1 MSGYARAPLSQV
13 PAPIADLGVLG
24 MKWRRFTL
32 LASSVLIVTV
42 LAGIT
47 GWAQLSATDQAR
59 SVHLADRNQVQK
71 LLAGLTGQ
79 YLQFTFLAV
88 NTAAQSNNWDLT
100 PHSAADTAR
109 LRGFA
114 TSSPLTSYGAA
125 LVDLTGKPVS
135 YYPSVAALP
144 RANDP
149 GYGPLR
155 LAMLAGKP
163 GLSSVMTVR
172 GHSVVAFA
180 VPVMRGGAPVAIFLA
195 YADIRTWALQGY
207 VAKLD
212 IGPRAQ
218 AYTVDGQGVV
228 TASADPALIGTKL
241 SAGSAVHAALAGRS
255 GTTTF
260 DAQGS
265 GGDRMLTS
273 FAPVGTGGWGAMTV
287 QPEEVFY
294 GSLSSHG
301 DRVVLALVVLLGIVV
316 ILLVVLNHRRHRLA
330 QELAEQRLY
339 DPLTGLGQRVIFDL
353 KLDTAL
359 ARRRRT
365 GAPVAVI
372 YADLDGFKSINDR
385 LGHHAGDQVLTTVG
399 SRLRAAARAD
409 DAVVRLGG
417 DEFGLVVEGLHAEG
431 MVGLV
436 ERIRDAVGVDVL
448 ISGERI
454 SPRLSVGAAVLE
466 ANGSPAD
473 LVHAADL
480 AMYRAK
486 ATGSGVHVT
495 VLDTGGLAH
504 PGQAASSVG
513 PDFGRLAQS
522 GPRDVIGLQR
532 DPSYGS

>member
-1 MSGYARAPLSQV
+1 
-13 PAPIADLGVLG
+13 

-47 GWAQLSATDQAR
+47 GWAQLSAAGQAR
-59 SVHLADRNQVQK
+59 SVHLADRNQVER

-88 NTAAQSNNWDLT
+88 ETAAQSNDWELT
-100 PHSAADTAR
+100 PGSAADTAR
-109 LRGFA
+109 LRAFA
-114 TSSPLTSYGAA
+114 SSSPLTSYGAA
-125 LVDLTGKPVS
+125 LVGLNGTPIS
-135 YYPSVAALP
+135 HYPSVAALP
-144 RANDP
+144 RATDP

-155 LAMLAGKP
+155 LALVAGKP
-163 GLSSVMTVR
+163 GLSSVMKVR
-172 GHSVVAFA
+172 GHNVVAFA
-180 VPVMRGGAPVAIFLA
+180 VPVLRSGLPAAILLA

-212 IGPRAQ
+212 IGPHAQ
-218 AYTVDGQGVV
+218 AYTLDGQGVV
-228 TASADPALIGTKL
+228 TASADPSLIGTKL
-241 SAGSAVHAALAGRS
+241 AAGSAVPAALAGRS
-255 GTTTF
+255 GTTAFT
-260 DAQGS
+260 AAS
-265 GGDRMLTS
+265 GHKDRMLAS
-273 FAPVGTGGWGAMTV
+273 FDPVGTGGWAAMTV
-287 QPEEVFY
+287 QPESVFY
-294 GSLSSHG
+294 GSLARHSE
-301 DRVVLALVVLLGIVV
+301 RVVLALVMLLGIVV

-330 QELAEQRLY
+330 QALAEQRLY
-339 DPLTGLGQRVIFDL
+339 DPLTGLGQRAIFDL
-353 KLDTAL
+353 KLDAAL
-359 ARRRRT
+359 ARRRRN

-385 LGHHAGDQVLTTVG
+385 LGHRAGDQVLTTVG
-399 SRLRAAARAD
+399 SRLRAVARVD

-431 MVGLV
+431 MHGLV
-436 ERIRDAVGVDVL
+436 QRLRDAVSVDVL

-454 SPRLSVGAAVLE
+454 TPELSIGAAVLE
-466 ANGSPAD
+466 TNGSPED

-486 ATGSGVHVT
+486 ATGSGFHVT
-495 VLDTGGLAH
+495 VLDTNGLVH
-504 PGQAASSVG
+504 PGHAASSVG

-522 GPRDVIGLQR
+522 GPRDAIGLQR

>member
-1 MSGYARAPLSQV
+1 MSRYARAPLSQV
-13 PAPIADLGVLG
+13 PAPIVYLGVAG

-47 GWAQLSATDQAR
+47 GWAQLSAAGQAR
-59 SVHLADRNQVQK
+59 SVHLADRSHVQR

-88 NTAAQSNNWDLT
+88 ETAAQSNHWELT
-100 PHSAADTAR
+100 QRSGADTAR
-109 LRGFA
+109 LKAFA
-114 TSSPLTSYGAA
+114 SSSPLTSYGAA
-125 LVDLTGKPVS
+125 LVALSGKPIS
-135 YYPSVAALP
+135 YYPSVAVLP
-144 RANDP
+144 RADDP

-155 LAMLAGKP
+155 LAMIAGKP
-163 GLSSVMTVR
+163 GLSSVMTMR

-180 VPVMRGGAPVAIFLA
+180 VPVMHSGIPVAIFVA

-212 IGPRAQ
+212 LGPHAS

-228 TASADPALIGTKL
+228 TAAADPSLVGTKL
-241 SAGSAVHAALAGRS
+241 AAGTAVRSALTGHS
-255 GTTTF
+255 GTSTYT
-260 DAQGS
+260 AR
-265 GGDRMLTS
+265 GGRMLAS
-273 FAPVGTGGWGAMTV
+273 FAPVGVGGWGALTV
-287 QPEEVFY
+287 QPQEVFY
-294 GSLSSHG
+294 GSLASHS

-316 ILLVVLNHRRHRLA
+316 ILLVLLNHRRHRLA

-339 DPLTGLGQRVIFDL
+339 DPLTGLGQRAIFDL
-353 KLDTAL
+353 KLTAAI
-359 ARRRRT
+359 ARRSRT

-372 YADLDGFKSINDR
+372 YADLDAFKSVNDR
-385 LGHHAGDQVLTTVG
+385 LGHRAGDQLLSTVG
-399 SRLRAAARAD
+399 SRLRAVARAD

-417 DEFGLVVEGLHAEG
+417 DEFALVVEGLRGDA
-431 MVGLV
+431 MLGLV
-436 ERIRDAVGVDVL
+436 ERMRAAVGDDVL

-466 ANGSPAD
+466 THGSPEE

-486 ATGSGVHVT
+486 TTGSGVHVT
-495 VLDTGGLAH
+495 VLDNAGVTRVD
-504 PGQAASSVG
+504 QAASSVR

-522 GPRDVIGLQR
+522 GPRNVIGLQR
-532 DPSYGS
+532 DPSNGS

>member
-1 MSGYARAPLSQV
+1 LSQV
-13 PAPIADLGVLG
+13 PAPIACMGVFG

-47 GWAQLSATDQAR
+47 GWAQLSATGQAR

-88 NTAAQSNNWDLT
+88 NTAAQSNDWDLAER
-100 PHSAADTAR
+100 SAGDTAR
-109 LRGFA
+109 LKAFVS
-114 TSSPLTSYGAA
+114 SSPLTSYGAA
-125 LVDLTGKPVS
+125 LVALTGKPIS

-144 RANDP
+144 HATDP

-155 LAMLAGKP
+155 LAMIAGKP

-180 VPVMRGGAPVAIFLA
+180 VPVVRASVPVAIFIA

-212 IGPRAQ
+212 IGPHTS

-228 TASADPALIGTKL
+228 TAAADPSLLGRKLTAGT
-241 SAGSAVHAALAGRS
+241 AVRSALAGHF

-260 DAQGS
+260 TAASGS
-265 GGDRMLTS
+265 DGGRMLAS
-273 FAPVGTGGWGAMTV
+273 FAPIEVGGWGALTV
-287 QPEEVFY
+287 QPRQVFY
-294 GSLSSHG
+294 GSLASDS
-301 DRVVLALVVLLGIVV
+301 DRVVLALVVLLAIVV
-316 ILLVVLNHRRHRLA
+316 ILLVVLNHRRQRLA

-339 DPLTGLGQRVIFDL
+339 DPLTGLGQRAIFDL
-353 KLDTAL
+353 KLEAAI
-359 ARRRRT
+359 ARRSRT

-372 YADLDGFKSINDR
+372 YADLDAFKSVNDR
-385 LGHHAGDQVLTTVG
+385 LGHRAGDQLLTAVG
-399 SRLRAAARAD
+399 ARLRAVARAD

-417 DEFGLVVEGLHAEG
+417 DEFALVVEGLRGEA
-431 MVGLV
+431 MLGLV
-436 ERIRDAVGVDVL
+436 ERIRAAVGVDVI

-466 ANGSPAD
+466 THGSPEE

-486 ATGSGVHVT
+486 STGSGVHVT
-495 VLDTGGLAH
+495 VVDSAGLARAD
-504 PGQAASSVG
+504 QAASSVG

-522 GPRDVIGLQR
+522 GPHNVIGLQR
-532 DPSYGS
+532 DPSHGS